1 MRKFISAVMV
11 LAALAGCAGT
21 NFTYDQ
27 ARQVRI
33 GMTEA
38 EVVQLMGR
46 PYSVVSRPDGQMW
59 IWSRA
64 NAFGSSKVVSFRLSE
79 GKVVEVPDIPDSFR

>member
-1 MRKFISAVMV
+1 MRNFISAVIV

-21 NFTYDQ
+21 NFSYDQ
-27 ARQVRI
+27 ARQVRL

-38 EVVQLMGR
+38 EVMQVMGR

-59 IWSRA
+59 VWSRA
-64 NAFGSSKVVSFRLSE
+64 NAFGSAKAVSFRLKD

>member
-1 MRKFISAVMV
+1 MGRFLLVIGVVA
-11 LAALAGCAGT
+11 LLAGCAGT

-27 ARQVRI
+27 ARKVQV

-38 EVVQLMGR
+38 EVVQVMGR

-59 IWSRA
+59 VWSRA
-64 NAFGSSKVVSFRLSE
+64 NAFGSAKAVSFRLKD
-79 GKVVEVPDIPDSFR
+79 GKVVEVPAIPDSFK

>member
-1 MRKFISAVMV
+1 MRNFISAFVVM
-11 LAALAGCAGT
+11 AALAGCAGT
-21 NFTYDQ
+21 NFSYDQ
-27 ARQVRI
+27 ARRVQL

-38 EVVQLMGR
+38 EVMQVMGR

-64 NAFGSSKVVSFRLSE
+64 NAFGSAKVVSFRLKD